1 MSTKTTFKRVALV
14 AVAALGLG
22 VLTSVAPAN
31 AAITATGISAGTS
44 GPARVGVTSYTTITV
59 THAAVATS
67 SADTFVAAAKI
78 TSAPTGSISRTDT
91 NTSGLYV
98 DIATGASSGASQS
111 VASGDAW
118 TKGAASAT
126 ITRTSNSTA
135 GSATSSTF
143 KVAITPD
150 VAGTYTVLVSVNASG
165 TSYAAGDYS
174 LPITITTVGAPTAMV
189 VTNLGGA
196 VVGGGSFGQAFALDL
211 TDANGNATV
220 LGPNEAIVVS
230 TTDTSVAIHDG
241 AGNAVSSFG
250 DTSAV
255 AGSYY
260 FNVKPAST
268 TLSTIT
274 AGAAV
279 ISLKGSGLLP
289 ATLTT
294 NTSATKVAGSDWANA
309 DAVAAI
315 TCTTAASCLNNTAST
330 ATAFTNGSTILAN
343 GGAALTVSGLT
354 SATTAKNYFVKVTTA
369 ATDVYDSYLTVAAT
383 TAAGT
388 ANAGTATFSAPAA
401 TTTLTSEVIID
412 GITLTFKGATAAAY
426 TIAVQGQASVL
437 SATAGSNKFVALVSD
452 QFGSAIANAAVTV
465 KVAGRNTVATKTLGL
480 TDANG
485 LVSYTLTD
493 AGTTGT
499 LDTITFG
506 ATVAGS
512 NNLGAAGSATASAT
526 VTYGTVTVDTV
537 TVSGGSKA
545 ETVAGSTL
553 TQIKTGDNGP
563 EGSAVDIKAV
573 VKDANGNLLAGV
585 PVVFTVDAGAIVK
598 TAAVDYATVYTGSD
612 GAATTKAFGWIS
624 GKQTITATAGGKSST
639 DYLTWAAND
648 ATSARVL
655 SAAATGDIVSLK
667 VVDRFG
673 NAVQGVTINLS
684 RTGAGL
690 FGNGASTQNIDTDK
704 NGTADVRFTGTG
716 TVVAELAATYAQ
728 AYATAGNITTKAAT
742 AAVAGT
748 TKGTGATLAPA
759 GVSKVTIAIEE
770 SANSTLAAA
779 QSASDAAAEATD
791 AANAAT
797 DAANAAAEAADAAT
811 AAAQDAADAVAAL
824 STQVG
829 EMIDALKKQITALT
843 NLVIKI
849 QKKVKA

>member
-14 AVAALGLG
+14 AVASLGFG
-22 VLTSVAPAN
+22 VLTSVAPAS
-31 AAITATGISAGTS
+31 AAAVTLVPTAVTAGTS
-44 GPARVGVTSYTTITV
+44 APARVGASSSTTITL
-59 THAAVATS
+59 THPSLAA
-67 SADTFVAAAKI
+67 ADTGTVIVAAAV
-78 TSAPTGSISRTDT
+78 TAAPTGSTVRTTT
-91 NTSGLYV
+91 N
-98 DIATGASSGASQS
+98 SSS
-111 VASGDAW
+111 VGVSIASG
-118 TKGAASAT
+118 TTGAASGEAYAAGKASANVVRGT
-126 ITRTSNSTA
+126 HTA
-135 GSATSSTF
+135 AVTTTNF
-143 KVAITPD
+143 KLNFTPD
-150 VAGTYTVLVSVNASG
+150 VAGSYTILISTGA
-165 TSYAAGDYS
+165 TSYATGNPSTA
-174 LPITITTVGAPTAMV
+174 IVITTVGAPTAMT
-189 VTNLGGA
+189 VTSLGGA
-196 VVGGGSFGQAFALDL
+196 VVGGGSTGQAFELSL
-211 TDANGNATV
+211 KDANGNATV
-220 LGPNEAIVVS
+220 LGPNESILLS
-230 TTDTSVAIHDG
+230 TTDDKVAIHDG
-241 AGNAVSSFG
+241 LGGAVSSFG
-250 DTSAV
+250 VNGDI
-255 AGSYY
+255 AGAYY
-260 FNVKPAST
+260 FNVKPLNT
-268 TLSTIT
+268 TLTTIT

-289 ATLTT
+289 ATLMT

-315 TCTTAASCLNNTAST
+315 TCTTAASCLNNTAAT
-330 ATAFTNGSTILAN
+330 ATAFTTGSTILAN
-343 GGAALTVSGLT
+343 GGAGLTVSGLT

-369 ATDVYDSYLTVAAT
+369 GGDIYDSAMTVAAT
-383 TAAGT
+383 AAAGT

-401 TTTLTSEVIID
+401 TTTLTSEVVID
-412 GITLTFKGATAAAY
+412 GITLTFKGATPAAY

-452 QFGSAIANAAVTV
+452 QFGSAIANVSVDVA
-465 KVAGRNTVATKTLGL
+465 VAGRNTVAKRTLGV

-499 LDTITFG
+499 LDTVTFS

-512 NNLGAAGSATASAT
+512 NNLGTAGSASSAAT
-526 VTYGTVTVDTV
+526 VTYGTVTVDSV

-545 ETVAGSTL
+545 ETIAGSTL
-553 TQIKTGDNGP
+553 TSIKAGDNGP

-573 VKDANGNLLAGV
+573 VKDASGNLLAGV

-598 TAAVDYATVYTGSD
+598 TAAIDYATVYTGAD
-612 GAATTKAFGWIS
+612 GSATTKVFGWIS
-624 GKQTITATAGGKSST
+624 GKQTVTATAGGKSST

-655 SAAATGDIVSLK
+655 TATATGDIVSLK

-673 NAVQGVTINLS
+673 NAVQGVAINLS

-690 FGNGASTQNIDTDK
+690 FGNGASTQDISTDK
-704 NGTADVRFTGTG
+704 NGTADVRFVGSG

-728 AYATAGNITTKAAT
+728 AYAAAGNITTKAAT

-759 GVSKVTIAIEE
+759 GVAKVSVAIAEG
-770 SANSTLAAA
+770 SDPVAVSSQAAA
-779 QSASDAAAEATD
+779 DAAAEATD

-824 STQVG
+824 ATSV
-829 EMIDALKKQITALT
+829 EAMVSDLKRQITALT

-849 QKKVKA
+849 QRKVKA

>member
-14 AVAALGLG
+14 AVASLGFG
-22 VLTSVAPAN
+22 VLTSVAPASAAQVTLVPTAVTAGTSAPARVGASSSTTITLTHQSLATADTGTVIVA
-31 AAITATGISAGTS
+31 AAITA
-44 GPARVGVTSYTTITV
+44 
-59 THAAVATS
+59 
-67 SADTFVAAAKI
+67 
-78 TSAPTGSISRTDT
+78 APTGSTVRTTT
-91 NTSGLYV
+91 N
-98 DIATGASSGASQS
+98 SSTNGVSI
-111 VASGDAW
+111 ASGTTGTASNQAYA
-118 TKGAASAT
+118 TAGKASADVA
-126 ITRTSNSTA
+126 RTGHTA
-135 GSATSSTF
+135 AVTTTNF
-143 KVAITPD
+143 KLNFTPD
-150 VAGTYTVLVSVNASG
+150 VAGSYTILISTGA
-165 TSYAAGDYS
+165 TAYATGNPSTA
-174 LPITITTVGAPTAMV
+174 IVITTVGAPTAMTV
-189 VTNLGGA
+189 ASLGGA
-196 VVGGGSFGQAFALDL
+196 VVGGGSTGQAFELSL
-211 TDANGNATV
+211 KDANGNATV
-220 LGPNEAIVVS
+220 LGPNESILLS
-230 TTDTSVAIHDG
+230 TTDDKVAIHDG
-241 AGNAVSSFG
+241 AGVAVSSFG
-250 DTSAV
+250 VNGDI
-255 AGSYY
+255 AGAYY
-260 FNVKPAST
+260 FNVKPVNT
-268 TLSTIT
+268 TLTTIT

-289 ATLTT
+289 ATLMT
-294 NTSATKVAGSDWANA
+294 NTSATKVAGSDWANG

-315 TCTTAASCLNNTAST
+315 TCTTAASCLNNTAAT
-330 ATAFTNGSTILAN
+330 ATAFTTGSTILAN
-343 GGAALTVSGLT
+343 GGAGLTVSGLT

-369 ATDVYDSYLTVAAT
+369 AGDTYDSAMTVAAT
-383 TAAGT
+383 AAAGT

-401 TTTLTSEVIID
+401 TTTLTSSVVID
-412 GITLTFKGATAAAY
+412 GITLTFKGATPAAY

-452 QFGSAIANAAVTV
+452 QFGSAIANVSVDVA
-465 KVAGRNTVATKTLGL
+465 VAGRNTVTKRTLGV

-499 LDTITFG
+499 LDTVTFS

-512 NNLGAAGSATASAT
+512 NNLGTAGSASSAAT

-545 ETVAGSTL
+545 ETIAGSTL
-553 TQIKTGDNGP
+553 TSIKAGDNGP

-585 PVVFTVDAGAIVK
+585 PVTFTVDAGAIVK
-598 TAAVDYATVYTGSD
+598 TAAVDYATVYTGAD
-612 GAATTKAFGWIS
+612 GSATTKVFGWIS

-655 SAAATGDIVSLK
+655 TATATGDIVSLK

-673 NAVQGVTINLS
+673 NAVQGVAINLS

-690 FGNGASTQNIDTDK
+690 FGNGASTQDISTDK
-704 NGTADVRFTGTG
+704 NGTADVRFVGSG

-728 AYATAGNITTKAAT
+728 AYAAAGNITTKAAT

-759 GVSKVTIAIEE
+759 GVAKVSIAIAEG
-770 SANSTLAAA
+770 SDPVAVSSQAAA
-779 QSASDAAAEATD
+779 DAAAEATD

-824 STQVG
+824 STQVS
-829 EMIDALKKQITALT
+829 EMVDALKKQITALT